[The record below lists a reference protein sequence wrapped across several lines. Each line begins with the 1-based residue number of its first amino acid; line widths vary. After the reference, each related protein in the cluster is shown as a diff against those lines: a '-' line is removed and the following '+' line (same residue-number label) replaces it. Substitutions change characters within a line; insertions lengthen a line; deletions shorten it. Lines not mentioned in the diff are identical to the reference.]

1 MSALDVL
8 DEASLHGEGQVSGV
22 LKDILEVAKEEIDGG
37 ASKQDIMR
45 AVLFGFDTIVTKHW
59 KESRGAWTQ
68 CTKMM
73 QVLNTCDPTAEQE
86 GFLLPLGRYVDEKS
100 IDKVSAKVA
109 NRTEHFEIE
118 KDAAKR
124 VLPSKAAAAAAAAA
138 ATAAAASLQRDQK
151 RSLDQL
157 EEMTEDDFIVKMPK
171 LFQQFKKF
179 KQDLAPAA
187 ELTARV
193 ETLERNIT
201 ELWGV
206 PFSMRGAPYTNIET
220 LVQQINGLGQQLE
233 KMERRIEKLEKK

>member
-1 MSALDVL
+1 
-8 DEASLHGEGQVSGV
+8 
-22 LKDILEVAKEEIDGG
+22 
-37 ASKQDIMR
+37 MR
-45 AVLFGFDTIVTKHW
+45 AL
-59 KESRGAWTQ
+59 
-68 CTKMM
+68 
-73 QVLNTCDPTAEQE
+73 
-86 GFLLPLGRYVDEKS
+86 
-100 IDKVSAKVA
+100 VS
-109 NRTEHFEIE
+109 N
-118 KDAAKR
+118 
-124 VLPSKAAAAAAAAA
+124 
-138 ATAAAASLQRDQK
+138 QRDQK

-206 PFSMRGAPYTNIET
+206 PFSMRGAYTNIET
-220 LVQQINGLGQQLE
+220 LVQRMNCLGEQLE